1 MNNVENIEIFFSQE
15 KKEENNLKQERN
27 KIKHQNELFLNEI
40 EMSKKIKKIPDY
52 LNYFDVLIDYSN
64 MVFGEL
70 NEMSDLN
77 EITGFNEITKLR
89 ENNVSLDEKYAIVN
103 YKSGFY
109 IDFYDFF
116 LNLPT
121 PKLFIFHIIDSFSYL
136 IKSLLILNTN
146 NICFLN
152 LSAENIVFNGISLK
166 PLMHNFECNLYTKHS
181 NVNYLCQIIDKLD
194 DLSDKPL
201 DIHVI
206 LYLIRNNEK
215 TLSYSV
221 INEICDNY
229 VKNLKVLRFFSQ
241 NFKDKFKND
250 CIETLKKFINKPKTE
265 IINELLTYM
274 SSWDNYCISILF
286 LNIVVSIVHT
296 FSLKEGFMIDF
307 LDLLKKNIHP
317 NFSQRE
323 SLQGTIAQFDGLFE
337 IFQDWSFINSISDE
351 KMELLVNIL

>member
-1 MNNVENIEIFFSQE
+1 
-15 KKEENNLKQERN
+15 
-27 KIKHQNELFLNEI
+27 
-40 EMSKKIKKIPDY
+40 
-52 LNYFDVLIDYSN
+52 
-64 MVFGEL
+64 
-70 NEMSDLN
+70 
-77 EITGFNEITKLR
+77 
-89 ENNVSLDEKYAIVN
+89 
-103 YKSGFY
+103 
-109 IDFYDFF
+109 
-116 LNLPT
+116 
-121 PKLFIFHIIDSFSYL
+121 
-136 IKSLLILNTN
+136 
-146 NICFLN
+146 
-152 LSAENIVFNGISLK
+152 
-166 PLMHNFECNLYTKHS
+166 
-181 NVNYLCQIIDKLD
+181 VNYLCQIIDKLD

-229 VKNLKVLRFFSQ
+229 VKNLKVLRFISQ
-241 NFKDKFKND
+241 KHKDNFKND
-250 CIETLKKFINKPKTE
+250 CIETLKKFIDKPKTE